1 MQKILPFQVN
11 RQQLPLFDDQTRE
24 DNVREHTQA

>member
-1 MQKILPFQVN
+1 MQKILPLQVN
-11 RQQLPLFDDQTRE
+11 RQQLSLFADHARK